1 MKKLCKTFTS
11 LLLMLVLLTSLTA
24 CGGGGNQSTS
34 SGGTQNTNTETT
46 ADESTQNAADQGTT
60 QADTGT
66 VTTISFWYW
75 DKNMEEQYNL
85 MIEDFESKN
94 PNIKVEA
101 AVTPWSD
108 YWTKLQTAL
117 PTGSGPDIFWLNHP
131 NAVTYIPA
139 GEVMDITDEIAS
151 GNFDFSEFDEN
162 LSQPYEYDGK
172 SYGVPIFF
180 DTIATFY
187 NKRLFA
193 EAGVEEPKDGWT
205 WDDFLSKA
213 QQLTVT
219 DGDTITQYGSLI
231 GCDGQSN
238 SSPFIL
244 QNGGKT
250 YSDDRMECVVDSPEN
265 RETIQWML
273 DLSYKHKVNPSLQEL
288 LELKSDAMFQNEMGA
303 MVNAGLWLVAPFYEA
318 LGDDLG
324 IAPLPMN
331 KQKASIFHNLAY
343 CASAKTKNPEQ
354 VKEFLKYTTT
364 KESNDFVAKVF
375 LPARRDSRDIWFDTY
390 PSLDLEV
397 FSDAIE
403 FAYPLQ
409 IAGKNAGQAF
419 TVYEDEIQKLFNNP
433 ELGDGLATLQNAVN
447 TEINK

>member
-1 MKKLCKTFTS
+1 MKRICRTLTS
-11 LLLMLVLLTSLTA
+11 LLLMTVLLISVVA
-24 CGGGGNQSTS
+24 CGGGGSQNASTGATGSSADSGTSDNDNQ
-34 SGGTQNTNTETT
+34 G
-46 ADESTQNAADQGTT
+46 AADQGTA
-60 QADTGT
+60 QADTET

-75 DKNMEEQYNL
+75 DKNMEDQYKL
-85 MIEDFESKN
+85 MIEDFEAKN

-101 AVTPWSD
+101 SVTPWSD

-151 GNFDFSEFDEN
+151 GNFDFSEFDQN
-162 LSQPYEYDGK
+162 LAQPFEFDGK

-193 EAGVEEPKDGWT
+193 EAGVEEPKEGWT
-205 WDDFLSKA
+205 WDDFLAKA
-213 QQLTVT
+213 QQLTLT
-219 DGDTITQYGSLI
+219 DGDVITQYGSLI

-250 YSDDRMECVVDSPEN
+250 YSDDRMECIIDSPEN

-273 DLSYKHKVNPSLQEL
+273 DLSYKHKVNPPLQEL
-288 LELKSDAMFQNEMGA
+288 LELKADAMFQNDMGA
-303 MVNAGLWLVAPFYEA
+303 MINSGLWMVAPFYEA

-324 IAPLPMN
+324 IAALPMN

-343 CASAKTKNPEQ
+343 CASAKTKNVDQ

-364 KESNDFVAKVF
+364 KESNEFVAKVF
-375 LPARRDSRDIWFDTY
+375 LPARRDARSIWFESY
-390 PSLDLEV
+390 PSLNLEV

-403 FAYPLQ
+403 NAYPLQ

-419 TVYEDEIQKLFNNP
+419 TVYEDEIQKIFDNP
-433 ELGDGLATLQNAVN
+433 EVGDRLAALQGAINE
-447 TEINK
+447 EINK